1 MIGAIVLFL
10 LSIGCF
16 VLSAYAKPF
25 LAFSRNAMD
34 YVLFWGPIVV
44 GVVLLL
50 IGIDRLEREYGFLN
64 ALLNKRDAKRAKAQ
78 KKTPQKPTEP
88 KEKKKYAKNPAWTFK
103 ASGASDTAGT
113 MALIFVGTTIVIGIA
128 CYVMFMMTAIGEFH
142 GPLHWIPIVA
152 AALLYFLIFT
162 ICYSLNEE
170 NRVFE
175 HVYPHGKTR
184 EEVRV
189 ALAKVLQKTGYAHY
203 HLKVMRW
210 SALCFILQ
218 AGVAA
223 LITPSGLNFLAATP
237 VILFILLIHYR
248 PESAGDI
255 TNSFIAKRIGDDW
268 SQHLCKKCGAILG
281 KYHVPD
287 STAETG
293 KSQSIGSEAYRV
305 TDEYTDGYNTLRVHR
320 TEKEYYVKTNTSYHS
335 TYSCPRCK
343 NRWSEDKSY
352 SEKKYL

>member
-1 MIGAIVLFL
+1 MIGSIVLFL
-10 LSIGCF
+10 LGIGCF
-16 VLSAYAKPF
+16 AISAYVKPLLSF
-25 LAFSRNAMD
+25 EGNTAD
-34 YVLFWGPIVV
+34 YVLLWAPIAV
-44 GVVLLL
+44 GVILLL
-50 IGIDRLEREYGFLN
+50 IGIGRLEAEYGFLS
-64 ALLNKRDAKRAKAQ
+64 ALFDKRDTKQAGAQ
-78 KKTPQKPTEP
+78 KKPQKKPN
-88 KEKKKYAKNPAWTFK
+88 EKKKYTKNPAWTFK
-103 ASGASDTAGT
+103 ASGASDTVGT
-113 MALIFVGTTIVIGIA
+113 MALVFVGATVVIAIA
-128 CYVMFMMTAIGEFH
+128 CYVMFMLTAIGKFH
-142 GPLHWIPIVA
+142 GPLHWIPIAA
-152 AALLYFLIFT
+152 AALFYLVIFA
-162 ICYSLNEE
+162 IFYSLNED
-170 NRVFE
+170 NRVFK

-189 ALAKVLQKTGYAHY
+189 ALAKVLRETGYAYY
-203 HLKVMRW
+203 HLKVVRW

-218 AGVAA
+218 AGIAA

-237 VILFILLIHYR
+237 MILIISLIHHR

-255 TNSFIAKRIGDDW
+255 TSSFIAKRMGDDW